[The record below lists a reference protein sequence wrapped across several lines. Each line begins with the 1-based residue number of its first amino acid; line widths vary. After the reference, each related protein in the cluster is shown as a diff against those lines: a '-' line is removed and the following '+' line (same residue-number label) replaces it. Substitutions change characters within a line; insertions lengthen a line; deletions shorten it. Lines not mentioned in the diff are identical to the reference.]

1 MWQTLLTPVDLYCE
15 RTGPE
20 LWAEPANALT
30 NLAFIAAGLWGVREA
45 RRYKAGTFAAVLAWW
60 VVAIGIGSTVFHT
73 FATKGTI
80 WADILPIAG
89 FTLAYTL
96 FNLRRFLGMEW
107 GKAIAVFVVFYA
119 VAGAIGFAVPD
130 WLRQAS
136 NGTTGYLPP
145 FLALAFFGIWVTA
158 SGNRAG
164 WYNLAGLAIFVV
176 SAICRMIDP
185 TVCASFPLGTHF
197 LWHILNGLM
206 LGVLPAATARLGAPK
221 VGRAGSRQ

>member
-20 LWAEPANALT
+20 PWAEPANALT
-30 NLAFIAAGLWGVREA
+30 NLAFVAAGLWSVREV
-45 RRYKAGTFAAVLAWW
+45 RRHDAGTFAAVLAWW
-60 VVAIGIGSTVFHT
+60 VVAIGIGSTLFHT
-73 FATKGTI
+73 FAVRATI

-89 FTLAYTL
+89 LTLAYTL

-107 GKAIAVFVVFYA
+107 GKAIAVFVAFYA
-119 VAGAIGFAVPD
+119 VAGLLTWAVPD

-145 FLALAFFGIWVTA
+145 FLALVFFGLWTVA
-158 SGNRAG
+158 SGSGAG
-164 WYNLAGLAIFVV
+164 RYALAGAAIFVV
-176 SAICRMIDP
+176 SVICRMADP
-185 TVCASFPLGTHF
+185 LVCASFPLGTHF

-206 LGVLPAATARLGAPK
+206 LGVLLAAVARYGKAK
-221 VGRAGSRQ
+221 GVGE